1 MSVNRWINK
10 RDTSNNSMFFSLE
23 KRNSAMSC
31 LPHPSSDSNKIYLVQ
46 DTDPQ
51 NVILQMKITVKL
63 LSLRAFL
70 TA

>member
-1 MSVNRWINK
+1 
-10 RDTSNNSMFFSLE
+10 
-23 KRNSAMSC
+23 MSC